1 MASSVLRTV
10 RTSSIPQ
17 FSLSLANIYN
27 LCCHH
32 ADWDP
37 AVFNEEKELIQG
49 KTLVDA
55 AEAAD
60 VKHFVLDLASS
71 DEEAV
76 ERIVEQ
82 ARVVINTIGPYY
94 PTSLPIARYVSVT
107 L

>member
-1 MASSVLRTV
+1 MRYLAAHRERSTFTLGVAARSQEKLYK
-10 RTSSIPQ
+10 
-17 FSLSLANIYN
+17 LS
-27 LCCHH
+27 
-32 ADWDP
+32 
-37 AVFNEEKELIQG
+37 KEIGLG
-49 KTLVDA
+49 S
-55 AEAAD
+55 D

-71 DEEAV
+71 DEESV